1 MDYPLKFNPLYKDYI
16 WGGRK
21 FETLGKTLPDGI
33 AAESWEISSHPDGTS
48 IIAEG
53 EYVGKKLDDL
63 VGEYGIELL
72 GSALYKGKNSKF
84 PLLIK
89 FIDAN
94 RDLSVQVHP
103 DDDYAFINE
112 NGELGKNEMWYIIDA
127 VPGSKLVLGV
137 KDGITHS
144 MFSEAVENG
153 NVSDC
158 LNYVEVKPGD
168 CYNIPAGLIH
178 AIGEGNI
185 ICEIQ
190 QNSNTTYRVYDY
202 DRTDS
207 EGNKRPLH
215 IEKAL
220 DVIDFD
226 AGEGRNTCGL
236 TPYIENFSRTYLIA
250 NKYFAVELLKFQG
263 IINENTD
270 KERFHCF
277 TVLDG
282 EIDINGIVIE
292 KGHSCLV
299 PASAGAYAI
308 SGNAKV
314 IKSYVPDID
323 KNIIA
328 PLKSEGF
335 SEEEINS
342 IIGQKEQH
350 PSDDVPT

>member
-1 MDYPLKFNPLYKDYI
+1 MNYPLTFNPLFKDYI

-21 FETLGKTLPDGI
+21 FETIGKTLPKGI

-48 IIAEG
+48 IVSNG
-53 EYVGKKLDDL
+53 EYAGKKLDDL
-63 VGEYGIELL
+63 VNEFGVELL
-72 GSALYKGKNSKF
+72 GSALYKGKNTKF

-103 DDDYAFINE
+103 NDDYAYINE
-112 NGELGKNEMWYIIDA
+112 NGELGKNEMWYIVDA

-137 KDGITHS
+137 KDGITKS
-144 MFSEAVENG
+144 IFSKAVKDG

-158 LNYVEVKPGD
+158 LNYIETKPGD

-178 AIGEGNI
+178 AIGAGNI

-220 DVIDFD
+220 DVIDFE
-226 AGEGRNTCGL
+226 AGEGCNTSGL
-236 TPYIENFSRTYLIA
+236 TPLIEGFSRTYLIA
-250 NKYFAVELLKFQG
+250 NDYFAVELLKFQG

-270 KERFHCF
+270 GERFHCY
-277 TVLDG
+277 TVLSG
-282 EIDINGIVIE
+282 EIDINGTVI
-292 KGHSCLV
+292 KRGHSCLV
-299 PASAGAYAI
+299 PASAGAYVI
-308 SGNAKV
+308 SGNTHV
-314 IKSYVPDID
+314 IKSYVPDLEE
-323 KNIIA
+323 NIYT
-328 PLKSEGF
+328 PLLAAGF
-335 SEEEINS
+335 SRDNINS
-342 IIGQKEQH
+342 IIG
-350 PSDDVPT
+350 

>member
-1 MDYPLKFNPLYKDYI
+1 MYYPLKFEPLYKDYI
-16 WGGRK
+16 WGGRN
-21 FETLGKTLPDGI
+21 FESFGKVIPKGLV
-33 AAESWEISSHPDGTS
+33 AESWEIASHPDGTGIVS
-48 IIAEG
+48 N
-53 EYVGKKLDDL
+53 GKYAGRRFDEL
-63 VGEYGIELL
+63 VDEFGTEIL
-72 GSALYKGKNSKF
+72 GNAIYDGPGTKF

-103 DDDYAFINE
+103 DDDYAFLNE
-112 NGELGKNEMWYIIDA
+112 NEELGKSELWYVVDA

-137 KDGITHS
+137 KDGITKS
-144 MFSEAVENG
+144 TFRKALNDG

-158 LNYVEVKPGD
+158 LNYVKIKPGD

-178 AIGEGNI
+178 AIGAGNI

-215 IEKAL
+215 IKKAL
-220 DVIDFD
+220 DVIDFE

-236 TPYIENFSRTYLIA
+236 TLNIEDFSKTYLIA
-250 NKYFAVELLKFQG
+250 NAYFAVELLKFQG

-270 KERFHCF
+270 GERFHCY
-277 TVLDG
+277 TVLTG
-282 EIDINGIVIE
+282 EIDINGIVIK

-299 PASAGAYAI
+299 PASAGAYVI
-308 SGNAKV
+308 SGNARV
-314 IKSYVPDID
+314 LKSYVPDLE
-323 KNIIA
+323 KNVIA
-328 PLKSEGF
+328 PLESEGF
-335 SEEEINS
+335 TREQIDS
-342 IIGQKEQH
+342 II
-350 PSDDVPT
+350 S